1 MALSLTLRTRFKW
14 NPLTLT
20 HRFSTS
26 SSDGGNGDSTPKS
39 PMSSYFSDIRD
50 KLKRTRPTTSPF
62 ANPYPPTPS
71 PAASKVNSLDEIRKN
86 LSEFRRRTLPPT
98 PAAGEPS
105 SSGQISFQEIYNRK
119 VSEKSSESAPGI
131 GGKISYDALRESMQK
146 LKSNVNKQGGERM
159 PLSAFGS
166 SLKSGPSDSAS
177 SGSLIGGSGE
187 LPASAF
193 WKEMNEKKG
202 SRPPVTGFVK
212 MYSFPELGEK
222 LRALRA
228 QGGGREGFS
237 IAELNERLVKLRE
250 LEVMESRSTLIG
262 VDIQPLQES
271 LLVLEQASKEKEQRL
286 DMLGHLGGR
295 PSFMMDPPKQH
306 LVERYFHPDNMSS
319 AEKLKIELA
328 KVREEF
334 KMSESDCGSARVQV
348 AQLTTKIKHLSAVLH
363 KKDKH
368 SRKGLLAM
376 VQRRKRLLK
385 YLRSTDWD
393 SYCFVI
399 SKLGLRDNPDI
410 KY

>member
-1 MALSLTLRTRFKW
+1 MALSLTLRTRLKW

-39 PMSSYFSDIRD
+39 PMSSYFSDVKD

-62 ANPYPPTPS
+62 ANPYPQTPS
-71 PAASKVNSLDEIRKN
+71 SAASKVNSLDDIRKN
-86 LSEFRRRTLPPT
+86 LSEFRRRTLPP
-98 PAAGEPS
+98 PPGAGEPS

-119 VSEKSSESAPGI
+119 VSEKSGESAPGI
-131 GGKISYDALRESMQK
+131 GGKISFDALRESVQK
-146 LKSNVNKQGGERM
+146 IKSNPNKQGGDPM
-159 PLSAFGS
+159 PLSAFRS
-166 SLKSGPSDSAS
+166 TMKSGPSDSAS

-187 LPASAF
+187 LPTF
-193 WKEMNEKKG
+193 FLKEMNEKKG
-202 SRPPVTGFVK
+202 SGPPVTGFVK

-228 QGGGREGFS
+228 EGWGREGFS
-237 IAELNERLVKLRE
+237 IAELNERLVKLRK
-250 LEVMESRSTLIG
+250 LEEMESRSTLIG
-262 VDIQPLQES
+262 VGIQPLQES
-271 LLVLEQASKEKEQRL
+271 LIVLEQASKEKQQRF

-295 PSFMMDPPKQH
+295 PSFMMDPPKEN

-334 KMSESDCGSARVQV
+334 KLSESDCGSARVQV

>member
-1 MALSLTLRTRFKW
+1 MALSLTLKTRIKW
-14 NPLTLT
+14 NPLALT

-26 SSDGGNGDSTPKS
+26 SSDGDSTPKS
-39 PMSSYFSDIRD
+39 SFSSYFSDVRD
-50 KLKRTRPTTSPF
+50 KLKTTRPSP
-62 ANPYPPTPS
+62 N
-71 PAASKVNSLDEIRKN
+71 AASKVDSHAEIRKN
-86 LSEFRRRTLPPT
+86 LSEFRRLTSAPP
-98 PAAGEPS
+98 PSGGEPS
-105 SSGQISFQEIYNRK
+105 SSGQISFQEIYNRN
-119 VSEKSSESAPGI
+119 VSAKSGESAHRNPSFDVI
-131 GGKISYDALRESMQK
+131 KESMMR
-146 LKSNVNKQGGERM
+146 LKSNANKQGGDRI
-159 PLSAFGS
+159 PLQAFRS
-166 SLKSGPSDSAS
+166 TLKSSGAS
-177 SGSLIGGSGE
+177 VFAREGR
-187 LPASAF
+187 
-193 WKEMNEKKG
+193 EKKG
-202 SRPPVTGFVK
+202 SGPTVTEFVK

-222 LRALRA
+222 LRALRS
-228 QGGGREGFS
+228 QGGGSVGFS

-250 LEVMESRSTLIG
+250 LEEK
-262 VDIQPLQES
+262 ES
-271 LLVLEQASKEKEQRL
+271 LATLNGKGRFFQDLKVTLNDLKHSEAEMNKKKQGFDIVA
-286 DMLGHLGGR
+286 HLGRR
-295 PSFMMDPPKQH
+295 PTFMMGSPKH
-306 LVERYFHPDNMSS
+306 NLVETYFHPDNMSS

>member
-1 MALSLTLRTRFKW
+1 MSVSLTLRTRIKW

-39 PMSSYFSDIRD
+39 PFSSYFSDVRD
-50 KLKRTRPTTSPF
+50 KLKTTRPSS
-62 ANPYPPTPS
+62 PTPS
-71 PAASKVNSLDEIRKN
+71 KVDSLAQIHKN
-86 LSEFRRRTLPPT
+86 LSEFRRLTSAPPPT
-98 PAAGEPS
+98 GGEAS
-105 SSGQISFQEIYNRK
+105 SSGQISFQEIYNRN
-119 VSEKSSESAPGI
+119 VSGKSGESAQRNP
-131 GGKISYDALRESMQK
+131 SFDAIKESMMR
-146 LKSNVNKQGGERM
+146 LKSNANKQGGDRM
-159 PLSAFGS
+159 PLQAFRS
-166 SLKSGPSDSAS
+166 TLKSGPSDSSVFARV
-177 SGSLIGGSGE
+177 G
-187 LPASAF
+187 
-193 WKEMNEKKG
+193 KEKKG
-202 SRPPVTGFVK
+202 SGSGPTVTEFVK

-228 QGGGREGFS
+228 QGVGSEGFS
-237 IAELNERLVKLRE
+237 IAELNERLIKLRE
-250 LEVMESRSTLIG
+250 LEENESLAALSETGVPFKELKASLHVLTQSNPENIKKKQGLDIIAHFARRPTLIMG
-262 VDIQPLQES
+262 S
-271 LLVLEQASKEKEQRL
+271 
-286 DMLGHLGGR
+286 
-295 PSFMMDPPKQH
+295 PKDN
-306 LVERYFHPDNMSS
+306 LVETYFHPDNMSS

-399 SKLGLRDNPDI
+399 SRLGLRDNPDI